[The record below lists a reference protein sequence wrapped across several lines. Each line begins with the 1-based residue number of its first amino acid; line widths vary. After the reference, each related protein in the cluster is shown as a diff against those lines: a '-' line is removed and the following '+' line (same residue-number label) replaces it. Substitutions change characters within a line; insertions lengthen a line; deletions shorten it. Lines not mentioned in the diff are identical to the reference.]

1 MGTEEILETEFRRHL
16 SPDYSELYKK
26 NHPLAPKLSIMKKN
40 IYIRHYA
47 YHYLSFKFYTHCW
60 T

>member
-26 NHPLAPKLSIMKKN
+26 NSPLAPKLSIMKKTF
-40 IYIRHYA
+40 ILGIMHIII
-47 YHYLSFKFYTHCW
+47 
-60 T
+60 